1 MGNNK
6 VETVAVETV
15 RGNETEEDA
24 GSEEGNMESLM
35 SSFRDGEGSDDDFVT
50 AEEKEARAAL
60 DRRLKRKRRLENL
73 EASAD
78 ATIDAD
84 ADTDTSTNK
93 AKIRTKNE
101 YLPISAETIEKPV
114 VKEDQSLV
122 IGTEKNANADDDPSE
137 NGGSDEEN
145 GSDSDDSDMFGSPSS
160 EDRAHKKK
168 QRKKENSKD
177 NNNSNN
183 KNKHSS
189 KDDDEHKKKTGA
201 NSRQDGFDDSDGYYK
216 ASIGETMELEVLGGS
231 PSLDESQHESET
243 STLKLRVLGVIGKG
257 VFSSV
262 LKCSTTTTTTA
273 HGNGIPTT
281 ISLASSNPG
290 PTNGKTNNI
299 HGLPSEV
306 AIKCIRSNET
316 MSKAALDEMKFLI
329 RLRNSPGIV
338 PLLLPSPAAQ
348 NNTVTNPN
356 YVPPPID
363 FKGHTVLVFP
373 YLPYNLRDVLQK
385 FGKGVGLSLTA
396 VKNYYFQLLSA
407 ATHLQK
413 HRVIH
418 ADIKPDNILVTSDFS
433 KVVLADFGSAFE
445 SRAAVVQNDEAEGD
459 DAAGGGAAAAA
470 VAASAAGRA
479 ATHEAVTPYLVSR
492 FYRAP
497 EIIMGLQPLT
507 HAIDLWSFAVTAA
520 ELFLGK
526 VLLKGASNNNMLY
539 VMMEMLVS
547 SSSSSSSGVLFS
559 Y

>member
-1 MGNNK
+1 MGIKK
-6 VETVAVETV
+6 VEAVVVETV
-15 RGNETEEDA
+15 RGNVTEEDT
-24 GSEEGNMESLM
+24 GGGEEANMESML
-35 SSFRDGEGSDDDFVT
+35 SSFGDGDSDAFVT
-50 AEEKEARAAL
+50 AEEKEANAAL
-60 DRRLKRKRRLENL
+60 ERRRKRKRRLETM

-78 ATIDAD
+78 AVAVV
-84 ADTDTSTNK
+84 DTSTATNK
-93 AKIRTKNE
+93 A
-101 YLPISAETIEKPV
+101 LPIKVEIIGKPV
-114 VKEDQSLV
+114 VKADQSLML
-122 IGTEKNANADDDPSE
+122 GNEKNGNGN
-137 NGGSDEEN
+137 NGGTSKSGGSGDEN
-145 GSDSDDSDMFGSPSS
+145 SSDSDDSDMFGSPSS
-160 EDRAHKKK
+160 EDKARKEKKK
-168 QRKKENSKD
+168 QTKKAS
-177 NNNSNN
+177 NSNIKN
-183 KNKHSS
+183 KNSS
-189 KDDDEHKKKTGA
+189 KDDDEHKKKTEA

-231 PSLDESQHESET
+231 PSLDESSHNESEV
-243 STLKLRVLGVIGKG
+243 SALELRVLGVIGKG

-262 LKCSTTTTTTA
+262 LKCSTTTTAAA

-281 ISLASSNPG
+281 ISMASSNSR
-290 PTNGKTNNI
+290 NN

-348 NNTVTNPN
+348 NNNNPN

-363 FKGHTVLVFP
+363 FKGHTVLIFP

-445 SRAAVVQNDEAEGD
+445 SRAAVVQHGDDETEGD
-459 DAAGGGAAAAA
+459 AAAAA

-526 VLLKGASNNNMLY
+526 VLLKGANNNDMLY

-547 SSSSSSSGVLFS
+547 SSRSIGVLFS

>member
-1 MGNNK
+1 M
-6 VETVAVETV
+6 
-15 RGNETEEDA
+15 
-24 GSEEGNMESLM
+24 
-35 SSFRDGEGSDDDFVT
+35 FWC
-50 AEEKEARAAL
+50 
-60 DRRLKRKRRLENL
+60 
-73 EASAD
+73 
-78 ATIDAD
+78 
-84 ADTDTSTNK
+84 
-93 AKIRTKNE
+93 
-101 YLPISAETIEKPV
+101 
-114 VKEDQSLV
+114 
-122 IGTEKNANADDDPSE
+122 EKNG
-137 NGGSDEEN
+137 NGNGDTPKSD
-145 GSDSDDSDMFGSPSS
+145 SDSYSDDSDMFGSPSS
-160 EDRAHKKK
+160 EDKARKEKKK
-168 QRKKENSKD
+168 QTKKENNKY
-177 NNNSNN
+177 N

-189 KDDDEHKKKTGA
+189 TNGDEHKKQTGT

-231 PSLDESQHESET
+231 PSFDEITHNESEA
-243 STLKLRVLGVIGKG
+243 STLQLRVLGVIGKG

-262 LKCSTTTTTTA
+262 LKCSTTMTSAA
-273 HGNGIPTT
+273 HGNGIPST
-281 ISLASSNPG
+281 ISLANSSNSG
-290 PTNGKTNNI
+290 NT

-329 RLRNSPGIV
+329 RLRNSSGIV

-348 NNTVTNPN
+348 SNNNPN

-363 FKGHTVLVFP
+363 FKGHTVLIFP

-445 SRAAVVQNDEAEGD
+445 SRAAVVQNNEGNDEAE
-459 DAAGGGAAAAA
+459 GGAAAAA
-470 VAASAAGRA
+470 VAASATGRA

-526 VLLKGASNNNMLY
+526 VLLKGANNNDMLY
-539 VMMEMLVS
+539 VMMELLVS
-547 SSSSSSSGVLFS
+547 RIRSIGVLFS